1 MSKNRREEFI
11 YTISGKLY
19 DFDFH
24 KKEKYTYK
32 YLKENCNYKK
42 YNEDLNDN
50 QEYHFFNCVISNL
63 NNKTKE
69 IEKDISIKIKN
80 KLYSQSEFNNVNIQ
94 VDLNF
99 KVGSIEWGGMIS
111 YIYDIVQVTAN
122 VGGAIAFIQFIKDTV
137 NSTISEYISNEVY
150 SKNSDYYLKETYA
163 NIHTEIVLIKQNT
176 LNAIEHNNTSKS
188 SLFTTDKI
196 LIFITLLNVIIFF
209 GGTISSTV
217 TVNSIKQQYKE
228 SSQIINQAKDKYYQA
243 ENSLKILNNKLELSK
258 NQIDNLIIQELK
270 NYDTNLNNKFE
281 PKIKQIKDDLN
292 KYQVTT
298 SKLELENK
306 KLQDRIKSLVSIN
319 IKSKKL
325 YEESLKYSKQ
335 IKIINEQLSLEKNSI
350 FIDFIQKLWNN
361 GDLFTKA
368 ILILL
373 FLYITAPIFII
384 YSYILNPT
392 YLWIK
397 RKFH

>member
-1 MSKNRREEFI
+1 MSNYQTEELV
-11 YTISGKLY
+11 YTINGKLY
-19 DFDFH
+19 DFDFY
-24 KKEKYTYK
+24 KKEKFTYN
-32 YLKENCNYKK
+32 YLKKNCNY
-42 YNEDLNDN
+42 NNNDLKDS

-63 NNKTKE
+63 NKKTKE

-80 KLYSQSEFNNVNIQ
+80 KIYSQSEFNNVNIQ

-111 YIYDIVQVTAN
+111 YIYDIVQITAN
-122 VGGAIAFIQFIKDTV
+122 IGGAIAFIQFIKDTV
-137 NSTISEYISNEVY
+137 NSTISEYITSEIYSENSNY
-150 SKNSDYYLKETYA
+150 FLKETYK
-163 NIHTEIVLIKQNT
+163 NTHSEIILIKQNT
-176 LNAIEHNNTSKS
+176 LKTIDYKNTSKS
-188 SLFTTDKI
+188 SLFSTDKI
-196 LIFITLLNVIIFF
+196 LIFITLLNLIIFF

-243 ENSLKILNNKLELSK
+243 ENSLKILNTKLELSK

-292 KYQVTT
+292 KYQVLT

-306 KLQDRIKSLVSIN
+306 KLQDRMKSLLNIN

-325 YEESLKYSKQ
+325 YEDSLKYSKQ
-335 IKIINEQLSLEKNSI
+335 IKIINEQLSLEKDSI
-350 FIDFIQKLWNN
+350 FIDFIQKLWTN
-361 GDLFTKA
+361 GDLFTRI

-373 FLYITAPIFII
+373 FLYITVPIFII
-384 YSYILNPT
+384 YNYILNPI

-397 RKFH
+397 RKFK

>member
-1 MSKNRREEFI
+1 VSNYQTEELV
-11 YTISGKLY
+11 YTINGKLY
-19 DFDFH
+19 DFDFY
-24 KKEKYTYK
+24 KKEKFTYN
-32 YLKENCNYKK
+32 YLKKNCNY
-42 YNEDLNDN
+42 NNNDLKDS

-63 NNKTKE
+63 NKKTKE

-80 KLYSQSEFNNVNIQ
+80 KIYSQSEFNNVNIQ

-111 YIYDIVQVTAN
+111 YIYDIVQITAN
-122 VGGAIAFIQFIKDTV
+122 IGGAIAFIQFIKDTV
-137 NSTISEYISNEVY
+137 NSTISEYITSEIYSENSNY
-150 SKNSDYYLKETYA
+150 FLKETYK
-163 NIHTEIVLIKQNT
+163 NTHSEIILIKQNT
-176 LNAIEHNNTSKS
+176 LKTIDYKNTSKS
-188 SLFTTDKI
+188 SLFSTDKI
-196 LIFITLLNVIIFF
+196 LIFITLLNLIIFF

-243 ENSLKILNNKLELSK
+243 ENSLKILNTKLELSK

-292 KYQVTT
+292 KYQVLT

-306 KLQDRIKSLVSIN
+306 KLQDRMKSLLNIN

-325 YEESLKYSKQ
+325 YEDSLKYSKQ
-335 IKIINEQLSLEKNSI
+335 IKIINEQLSLEKDSI
-350 FIDFIQKLWNN
+350 FIDFIQKLWTN
-361 GDLFTKA
+361 GDLFTRI

-373 FLYITAPIFII
+373 FLYITVPIFII
-384 YSYILNPT
+384 YNYILNPI

-397 RKFH
+397 RKFK